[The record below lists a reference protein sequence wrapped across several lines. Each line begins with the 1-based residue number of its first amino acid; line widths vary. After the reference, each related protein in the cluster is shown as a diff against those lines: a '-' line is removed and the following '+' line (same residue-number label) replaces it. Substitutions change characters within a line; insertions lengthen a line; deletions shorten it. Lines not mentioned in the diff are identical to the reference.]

1 MRAKPLAS
9 MGTSTTTLLL
19 QPVPCSSTSPTID
32 GRKIKNPCFSRGFC
46 LKRSEV
52 ACQVRGFGHINL
64 GQGILVPLVQY
75 SHPFDIGF
83 CLSKRWNAIVPLN
96 RARSGIVGSQRE
108 GLIAAV
114 QLQQVRQVLNAAMN
128 ILSR

>member
-19 QPVPCSSTSPTID
+19 QPVPCSSISPTID
-32 GRKIKNPCFSRGFC
+32 GRKIKNPCFGRGLS

-52 ACQVRGFGHINL
+52 TRLVRGFGHINL

-83 CLSKRWNAIVPLN
+83 CLSKRRNAIVPLKIG
-96 RARSGIVGSQRE
+96 RAHV
-108 GLIAAV
+108 V
-114 QLQQVRQVLNAAMN
+114 
-128 ILSR
+128 